1 MDSMNQQTAPALM
14 CCDFNGLC
22 VKKIGSEDLHSSHSG
37 SYTAIIRLASQLSCI
52 TPQITESAS
61 ESTSS
66 KPITVTIETDHS
78 STVVKR
84 YGQHTVVIKVPP
96 SKATTENDEDM
107 EGSDAETGLLNS

>member
-1 MDSMNQQTAPALM
+1 M
-14 CCDFNGLC
+14 
-22 VKKIGSEDLHSSHSG
+22 
-37 SYTAIIRLASQLSCI
+37 
-52 TPQITESAS
+52 
-61 ESTSS
+61 
-66 KPITVTIETDHS
+66 TIETDHS